1 MDDSELLPGVRAI
14 EHTADLAIEVTAT
27 SLPQLFERAAAGM
40 IALVEGDSYRP
51 AESSPFVGGGA
62 NRPAASTPTEEQRF
76 AFEAEDTATLLVSWL
91 REILYQHQVR
101 GFRYRRVVFDALDA
115 HTLDAR
121 VTGEAGTAVVESELK
136 GVTYHDLRVEQTR
149 DGWRARV
156 IFDV

>member
-1 MDDSELLPGVRAI
+1 MDDSELLPGVRAVG
-14 EHTADLAIEVTAT
+14 HTADLAIEVTAT

-40 IALVEGDSYRP
+40 VALVEGD
-51 AESSPFVGGGA
+51 AT
-62 NRPAASTPTEEQRF
+62 RPAAPTAPEEQRLV
-76 AFEAEDTATLLVSWL
+76 FEAEDTATLLVLWL

-101 GFRYRRVVFDALDA
+101 GFRHRRVVFDVLDTR
-115 HTLDAR
+115 TLDAR

-136 GVTYHDLRVEQTR
+136 GVTYHDLSVEPTR